1 MPRRKKDPR
10 GFVRETGTYM
20 GKHYD
25 LRAKTEKE
33 LNEKIRAKRAEIE
46 SGSKLIEAGVTVKE
60 WGETL
65 GRNLQ
70 VRREGIHAQAD

>member
-25 LRAKTEKE
+25 LRAKTEKK
-33 LNEKIRAKRAEIE
+33 LNEKIRAKRAENPE
-46 SGSKLIEAGVTVKE
+46 VNSLKPVLP
-60 WGETL
+60 
-65 GRNLQ
+65 
-70 VRREGIHAQAD
+70 

>member
-1 MPRRKKDPR
+1 MPRRKKNPR

-33 LNEKIRAKRAEIE
+33 LNEKIRAK
-46 SGSKLIEAGVTVKE
+46 
-60 WGETL
+60 
-65 GRNLQ
+65 Q
-70 VRREGIHAQAD
+70 RRDRIRK

>member
-33 LNEKIRAKRAEIE
+33 NQGKTRRDRIRK
-46 SGSKLIEAGVTVKE
+46 
-60 WGETL
+60 
-65 GRNLQ
+65 
-70 VRREGIHAQAD
+70 